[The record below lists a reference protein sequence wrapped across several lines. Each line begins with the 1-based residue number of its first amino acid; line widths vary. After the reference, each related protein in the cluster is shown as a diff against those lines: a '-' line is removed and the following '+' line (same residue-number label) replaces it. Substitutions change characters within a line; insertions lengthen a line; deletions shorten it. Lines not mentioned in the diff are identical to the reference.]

1 MPQGPLISLTSD
13 LRSLSNTEFNTKE
26 PFVKKDLPEYNEDGP
41 RTTQLNA
48 RTDDVRLRKYGYS
61 NE

>member
-13 LRSLSNTEFNTKE
+13 LRSLSNTEFNTQE

-48 RTDDVRLRKYGYS
+48 RTDDVKRKH
-61 NE
+61 